1 MNEKTDKE
9 LILELIDGFLAIPN
23 VDDLPASNLL
33 NMLRLRLEDPYSF
46 MEQGLWGC
54 AENLM

>member
-9 LILELIDGFLAIPN
+9 LILELIDGFLQIPN

-33 NMLRLRLEDPYSF
+33 TMLRLRLEDPYF
-46 MEQGLWGC
+46 FLE
-54 AENLM
+54 

>member
-9 LILELIDGFLAIPN
+9 VILELIDGFLQIPN

-33 NMLRLRLEDPYSF
+33 NLIKLRLEDPYF
-46 MEQGLWGC
+46 FLE
-54 AENLM
+54 